1 MSKDSHKLEDVQTAV
16 LAAALSN
23 KGPDSPKYEE
33 YRQNLVKQLEKSGEK
48 IVKGPIPFYKK
59 GVKGPAG
66 YVIETDKEV
75 LVCYHGTKFGKIFGS
90 GGKEILHDLQI
101 SRAKM
106 NFGGQKV
113 SVHSGFKAE
122 FESSKE
128 SLYQALAQTNLKDK
142 GVHLTGH
149 SLGGAVSQIAA
160 MDLSTHFGVKVNK
173 VTTFGGPRVFAKD
186 AAELYNSK
194 GLGDVTLRVKQ
205 DRDPVPRLVPRGMY
219 HHTGRKIT
227 LKSSKRSIHSG
238 AVYRDIAT
246 KKVTEKDIANA
257 RESDKPW
264 SFTESY
270 VKPVMRM
277 TKAAFAIAYH
287 STIGA
292 VVDKLKPSKSQAS
305 AISTPA
311 NPKKVS
317 KGNEV
322 GL

>member
-16 LAAALSN
+16 LAVALAN
-23 KGPDSPKYEE
+23 KSPDREQYKTRKQKLIE
-33 YRQNLVKQLEKSGEK
+33 QLEKSGEK
-48 IVKGPIPFYKK
+48 LVREPIPFYKK

-75 LVCYHGTKFGKIFGS
+75 LVCYHGTQFGKVFGS

-106 NFGGQKV
+106 NFGGQEV

-142 GVHLTGH
+142 GVHLAGH

-173 VTTFGGPRVFAKD
+173 VTTFGGPRVFTKD
-186 AAELYNSK
+186 AADLYNSK

-219 HHTGRKIT
+219 HHTGKKISI
-227 LKSSKRSIHSG
+227 KSSKRGIHSG
-238 AVYRDIAT
+238 AIYRDLGA
-246 KKVTEKDIANA
+246 KKITQSDVANA

-264 SFTESY
+264 SFTEAY
-270 VKPVMRM
+270 VKPVMKM
-277 TKAAFAIAYH
+277 TKAAFVMAYKA
-287 STIGA
+287 TIGA
-292 VVDKLKPSKSQAS
+292 VVNRLKPSKSQAS
-305 AISTPA
+305 GRSTPV
-311 NPKKVS
+311 NPKKVD
-317 KGNEV
+317 KGKGVNI
-322 GL
+322 

>member
-1 MSKDSHKLEDVQTAV
+1 MSKDSHRLEDVQTAV
-16 LAAALSN
+16 LAVALTN
-23 KGPDSPKYEE
+23 KKPDSPKYEQ
-33 YRQNLVKQLEKSGEK
+33 YKQNLVEQLEKSGEK

-59 GVKGPAG
+59 GVKSPAG

-75 LVCYHGTKFGKIFGS
+75 LVCYHGTQFGKVFGS

-106 NFGGQKV
+106 NFGGQEV

-142 GVHLTGH
+142 GVHLAGH
-149 SLGGAVSQIAA
+149 SLGGAASQIAA

-173 VTTFGGPRVFAKD
+173 VTTFGGPRVFTKD
-186 AAELYNSK
+186 AADLYNSK

-205 DRDPVPRLVPRGMY
+205 NLDPVPRLVPRGMY
-219 HHTGRKIT
+219 HHTGKKIS
-227 LKSSKRSIHSG
+227 LKSSKRSVHSG
-238 AVYRDIAT
+238 AVYRDIGT

-270 VKPVMRM
+270 VKPVMKM
-277 TKAAFAIAYH
+277 TKAAFVMAYQA
-287 STIGA
+287 TIGS
-292 VVDKLKPSKSQAS
+292 VINKLRPSKSQAS
-305 AISTPA
+305 GHSTPV
-311 NPKKVS
+311 NPKKVD
-317 KGNEV
+317 KGREASI
-322 GL
+322 